1 MPDKFNEDQLVK
13 SCLAGDRAAQKL
25 LFESYGRKM
34 MAVCMRY
41 ARNSQEAEDMLQ
53 DGFVRVFTQLHT
65 FSFQGPL
72 EAWIRRVVV
81 NASLRKI
88 GRKSYKNESVGIPEG
103 MDTPFAENII
113 SRLSEAE
120 ILDCI
125 SKLPLGYKTV
135 FNLYVIEG
143 YSHKEISE
151 LLNIGESTSRSQLVK
166 AKKMLQKFILS
177 NQKIAV

>member
-1 MPDKFNEDQLVK
+1 MPENFNEDQLVK
-13 SCLAGDRAAQKL
+13 SCLDGDRTAQQY
-25 LFESYGRKM
+25 LFESLGKKM
-34 MAVCMRY
+34 MGVCLRY

-72 EAWIRRVVV
+72 EAWVRRVIV
-81 NASLRKI
+81 NAALRKI
-88 GRKSYKNESVGIPEG
+88 GRKSYKNESVGIPDG
-103 MDTPFAENII
+103 MDTPIAENII
-113 SRLSEAE
+113 TQLSEME
-120 ILDCI
+120 ILECI
-125 SKLPLGYKTV
+125 NRLPIGYKTV

-151 LLNIGESTSRSQLVK
+151 LLNVGESTSRSQLVK